1 MFYGVTHTII
11 ILCFQPFVN
20 SEFVKSSPCSDGIH
34 ERSFITVC
42 TEKDKTLS
50 EADTDEYKT
59 VGELSRVTDYY
70 GNTLKETDAY
80 GVSKVYTYDGY
91 GTLTGAKLVGS
102 DGSEMTLQS
111 SVQDGNGNITSVHM
125 PASGADITYSE
136 PFGLPS
142 EIYPK
147 SRNSS
152 GKDAR
157 SEPCIC
163 PDI

>member
-1 MFYGVTHTII
+1 MSFCGD
-11 ILCFQPFVN
+11 
-20 SEFVKSSPCSDGIH
+20 SIH
-34 ERSFITVC
+34 ERTFITVC
-42 TEKDKTLS
+42 TAADKTLS
-50 EADTDEYKT
+50 TADIDECNA

-102 DGSEMTLQS
+102 DGSEMILQS
-111 SVQDGNGNITSVHM
+111 NVQDSGGNITSVHM

-152 GKDAR
+152 GKRCDVGALYLPGYMK
-157 SEPCIC
+157 S
-163 PDI
+163 